1 MFLYNVTVG
10 IDKEVETEWIAW
22 IKEQHIPKI
31 MNTGY
36 FLESKLYK
44 VVSQEDENS
53 VSYCIQLFS
62 DKIEKIVEYLDK
74 HTNTIIEEHRQKFKD
89 RHVAFNTLLEEI

>member
-1 MFLYNVTVG
+1 MFLYNVTIG
-10 IDKEVETEWIAW
+10 IDKEIELEWIKW

-31 MNTGY
+31 MDTGF

-44 VVSQEDENS
+44 VVSQEDEGS

-74 HTNTIIEEHRQKFKD
+74 HTHTIIDEHRQKFKD
-89 RHVAFNTLLEEI
+89 RHVVFNTLLEEI

>member
-44 VVSQEDENS
+44 VVSQEDEGS

-74 HTNTIIEEHRQKFKD
+74 HTNTVIEEHRQKFKD

>member
-44 VVSQEDENS
+44 VVSQEDEGA